1 MKTRIITGVVA
12 LAIFLPFVVFSH
24 TPAFIVFTVLATAIA
39 VYEMCNCMKQCRKL
53 PQFVLSELYG
63 ILCALATRLSSNF
76 LTTFMALTAV
86 YAFLI
91 AGIALF
97 SKEKYPLDRAVMLI
111 CGVVY
116 VVFGFSSIVMVR
128 DLTNGVLI
136 FWLIFIAA
144 WLSDTGAYF
153 VGVRFGKHKLI
164 PDVSPKK
171 TVEGLLGGIATCV
184 AIFLIYAG
192 LVSLISEQ
200 YKANFLSFFVAG
212 VLLSLVSVFGDLLA
226 SFIKRRFKVKDYGFI
241 FPGHGGIMDRFDSVL
256 AVSIVLYIFCTNVTF
271 MPLFR

>member
-12 LAIFLPFVVFSH
+12 LAIFLPFVIFSH
-24 TPAFIVFTVLATAIA
+24 TPAFLVFTVLATVIA
-39 VYEMCNCMKQCRKL
+39 VYEMANCMKQAKKW
-53 PQFVLSELYG
+53 PQFILSEVYG
-63 ILCALATRLSSNF
+63 ICVALSTRLSSDF
-76 LTTFMALTAV
+76 LSAFVALTAI

-91 AGIALF
+91 VGIALF

-116 VVFGFSSIVMVR
+116 VTFGFASTVLVR
-128 DLTNGVLI
+128 DLPNGVFI

-153 VGVRFGKHKLI
+153 VGVRFGRHKLI

-184 AIFLIYAG
+184 IIFLIY
-192 LVSLISEQ
+192 
-200 YKANFLSFFVAG
+200 
-212 VLLSLVSVFGDLLA
+212 
-226 SFIKRRFKVKDYGFI
+226 
-241 FPGHGGIMDRFDSVL
+241 GGIVTL
-256 AVSIVLYIFCTNVTF
+256 ATENQGQGLRIPPSRTWRHSRPF
-271 MPLFR
+271 